1 MTIGERI
8 RQLREQRNMSQA
20 EFARRLNVTR
30 ATASAWEQ
38 GVNLPTAGYLIDMA
52 RLFRVSSDYLLG
64 LSSANL
70 FTNLSIIL
78 NKTTRQTPE
87 GAGGCRKGRP
97 RPFAG
102 NHANKAP
109 APLMASEAIRGAG
122 AF

>member
-38 GVNLPTAGYLIDMA
+38 GVNLPTAGYRLDMA

-64 LSSANL
+64 LSSANTL
-70 FTNLSIIL
+70 SLGGLTPQELNLVYELVNYIE
-78 NKTTRQTPE
+78 Q
-87 GAGGCRKGRP
+87 
-97 RPFAG
+97 
-102 NHANKAP
+102 NHAANP
-109 APLMASEAIRGAG
+109 
-122 AF
+122 

>member
-38 GVNLPTAGYLIDMA
+38 GINLPTAGYLIDMA

-64 LSSANL
+64 LSSANTL
-70 FTNLSIIL
+70 SLGGLTPQELNLIYELVNYIE
-78 NKTTRQTPE
+78 Q
-87 GAGGCRKGRP
+87 
-97 RPFAG
+97 
-102 NHANKAP
+102 NHAANP
-109 APLMASEAIRGAG
+109 
-122 AF
+122 